1 MSAEMQIDRSLM
13 GPMFSQLLETG
24 WDSVSNRLNRLKLS
38 IPGLLV
44 HLVFPGGVEL
54 TLSIDSRDT
63 TPTGQLLHWPK
74 HVNGYPPSCLYMQL
88 RLHCPS

>member
-1 MSAEMQIDRSLM
+1 M

-38 IPGLLV
+38 IPGLLE

-54 TLSIDSRDT
+54 TL
-63 TPTGQLLHWPK
+63 
-74 HVNGYPPSCLYMQL
+74 
-88 RLHCPS
+88 